1 MKTDNKFTSYSII
14 IVAIIICTIG
24 LINLNKDNQK
34 DSADPLS
41 VQTYVLDNGLTIYLN
56 EDHNTTSVPYEAEAS
71 EIQKMLPE

>member
-41 VQTYVLDNGLTIYLN
+41 VQTYVLDNG
-56 EDHNTTSVPYEAEAS
+56 
-71 EIQKMLPE
+71 